1 MKVKG
6 LFKKVIAVAT
16 VVSVMIFS
24 TIGVYAKYSDS
35 TSDYAYAGD
44 TRFLYTLKMD
54 EFSAYAYLDS
64 DDEAELT
71 LNGYVLFSAYYDNE
85 KYSFSAADQLGYS
98 IGAGRQTP
106 FLTRYSYCWFRNWKY
121 IYKCELNT
129 LVLIGLITFAVRR
142 WYYVWEKEKNYKCCN
157 NKFNSNCYG
166 NDYINNKRK

>member
-85 KYSFSAADQLGYS
+85 KYSFLQQISLD
-98 IGAGRQTP
+98 I
-106 FLTRYSYCWFRNWKY
+106 
-121 IYKCELNT
+121 
-129 LVLIGLITFAVRR
+129 VLEQEDRHHF
-142 WYYVWEKEKNYKCCN
+142 
-157 NKFNSNCYG
+157 
-166 NDYINNKRK
+166 

>member
-54 EFSAYAYLDS
+54 EFSAY
-64 DDEAELT
+64 
-71 LNGYVLFSAYYDNE
+71 YDNE

-106 FLTRYSYCWFRNWKY
+106 FLTRYSYCKY
-121 IYKCELNT
+121 FVGSET
-129 LVLIGLITFAVRR
+129 GSTFTNA
-142 WYYVWEKEKNYKCCN
+142 
-157 NKFNSNCYG
+157 SLTP
-166 NDYINNKRK
+166 

>member
-1 MKVKG
+1 MLKRKKVMNKSMKVKG

-106 FLTRYSYCWFRNWKY
+106 FLTRYSYCKY
-121 IYKCELNT
+121 FVGSET
-129 LVLIGLITFAVRR
+129 GSTFTNA
-142 WYYVWEKEKNYKCCN
+142 
-157 NKFNSNCYG
+157 SLTP
-166 NDYINNKRK
+166 

>member
-106 FLTRYSYCWFRNWKY
+106 FLTRYSYCCLLYTSPSPR
-121 IYKCELNT
+121 
-129 LVLIGLITFAVRR
+129 
-142 WYYVWEKEKNYKCCN
+142 
-157 NKFNSNCYG
+157 
-166 NDYINNKRK
+166 D

>member
-85 KYSFSAADQLGYS
+85 KYSFSAADRLGYS

-106 FLTRYSYCWFRNWKY
+106 FLTRYSYCKY
-121 IYKCELNT
+121 FVGSET
-129 LVLIGLITFAVRR
+129 GSTFTNA
-142 WYYVWEKEKNYKCCN
+142 
-157 NKFNSNCYG
+157 SLTP
-166 NDYINNKRK
+166 

>member
-1 MKVKG
+1 MLKRKKVRNKSMKVKG

-54 EFSAYAYLDS
+54 EFSAYA
-64 DDEAELT
+64 AELT

-106 FLTRYSYCWFRNWKY
+106 FLTRYSYCKY
-121 IYKCELNT
+121 FVGSET
-129 LVLIGLITFAVRR
+129 GSTFTNA
-142 WYYVWEKEKNYKCCN
+142 
-157 NKFNSNCYG
+157 SLTP
-166 NDYINNKRK
+166 